1 MKNKELFYLALA
13 IGGAFLIHKYF
24 MKSANGVVIK
34 NPIMPSDPL
43 LMDRVDINL
52 AKIQQPLMADVHYQA
67 KQLSEYTP
75 DTYQTYYGKMTSGSG
90 IQSINGGMPLT
101 C

>member
-24 MKSANGVVIK
+24 MKSNNNAIK
-34 NPIMPSDPL
+34 TPVEPNNPL
-43 LMDRVDINL
+43 LMDKVAIDL
-52 AKIQQPLMADVHYQA
+52 AQLQQPLLADVHYQA
-67 KQLSEYTP
+67 QQLSEYTP
-75 DTYQTYYGKMTSGSG
+75 DTYQTYYGKNVNNSG
-90 IQSINGGMPLT
+90 IQSISGGMPMT

>member
-24 MKSANGVVIK
+24 MKSNSNAIK
-34 NPIMPSDPL
+34 APVEPNNPL
-43 LMDRVDINL
+43 LMDKVDINL
-52 AKIQQPLMADVHYQA
+52 AKLQQPLLADVHYQA
-67 KQLSEYTP
+67 QQLSEYTP
-75 DTYQTYYGKMTSGSG
+75 DTYQTYYGKNVSNSG
-90 IQSINGGMPLT
+90 IQSIGGGMPMT